1 MRRTAQ
7 FLSTLRKTLNTLSA
21 LPIPSLS
28 AISSV
33 ALGGGLEL
41 ALATTFRVCAPGAV
55 LGLPEIRLGII
66 PGAGGTY
73 RLRRLVGET
82 RALDLVLTGR
92 RINGSMAEKIGVCEW
107 VADTDGNEDK
117 GKVREKVLEMAVG
130 VAKTICEGAP
140 VSVSAAMR
148 AVRGGKD
155 GDGDEDE
162 DEAVEDREYRAC
174 LSRGRGDRDEAL
186 KAFAEKRE
194 VRFKGEGGWN
204 K

>member
-1 MRRTAQ
+1 MSFNARRTAQ
-7 FLSTLRKTLNTLSA
+7 FLSTLRKTLNTLST
-21 LPIPSLS
+21 LSIPSLS

-55 LGLPEIRLGII
+55 LGLPETRLGII

-73 RLRRLVGET
+73 RLRRLVGEM

-92 RINGSMAEKIGVCEW
+92 RINGPMAEKIGVCEW
-107 VADTDGNEDK
+107 VADTDGSEDK

-130 VAKTICEGAP
+130 IAKTICEGAP
-140 VSVSAAMR
+140 VSVGAAMR

-155 GDGDEDE
+155 GD
-162 DEAVEDREYRAC
+162 EAVEDREYRAC
-174 LSRGRGDRDEAL
+174 LGRGRGDRDEAL
-186 KAFAEKRE
+186 KAFGEKRE

-204 K
+204 NR